1 MSTEPGIEVYR
12 FSLPPGVRKS
22 AIVVV
27 PVVVVAFYVLMAVV
41 QPANLQKRA
50 MWRTEAWWVG
60 SFLMLALVHETCHA
74 IGMRLAGAR
83 PRIGFRFRALQPFAL
98 ADGHRFR
105 RSQWIGSALAP
116 LVVTVPLGLV
126 LFALYPAQPWALVLA
141 VMAPIGCS
149 GDVDMVV
156 RAVRNSTKGDL
167 IEDTKR
173 GFAVLRPNP

>member
-1 MSTEPGIEVYR
+1 MSTAPTSGVYR
-12 FSLPPGVRKS
+12 YSLPPGVRKS

-27 PVVVVAFYVLMAVV
+27 PVMVVGFYFLLAVI
-41 QPANLQKRA
+41 QPASLQKRA
-50 MWRTEAWWVG
+50 IGRTEAWLVG
-60 SFLMLALVHETCHA
+60 SVLMLALVHEACHA

-83 PRIGFRFRALQPFAL
+83 PRLGFRLRAFQPFAL
-98 ADGHRFR
+98 AHGHEFR

-116 LVVTVPLGLV
+116 LVVTVPLAV
-126 LFALYPAQPWALVLA
+126 ALFALYPAQPWALVLA

-156 RAVRNSTKGDL
+156 RALHNSTKHDL
-167 IEDTKR
+167 IKDTDR